1 MTAAATPANE
11 MPPAA
16 SSLPP
21 LLDRL
26 RGQPKLPLIVGG
38 AALVAAAAAFT
49 LWNHGP
55 EYKVLYTNVSDRDGG
70 AIIASLQQ
78 MNVPYKFA
86 EGGGAILIPG
96 DKVPEARLKLAS
108 QGLPKAGGVGFE
120 LMDNQKFGT
129 SQFAEQVNYQRALE
143 GELARSI
150 ESIGTVESA
159 RVHLAIPK
167 PSLFVREQK
176 KPSASVVLTLQR
188 GRSIDEGAVS
198 AIAHMISSSVPELD
212 AKSVTV
218 VDQRGN
224 LLSAANSGA
233 RGLDVSQLKYVQEIE
248 QGYIRRIEAILQ
260 PIVGASNVRA
270 QVAADIDFSIVEHTD
285 EKYGPNGD
293 PSRAAIR
300 SQQSSESTQHGAV
313 PPGGVPGALSNQPPV
328 NPTAPITNP
337 QQPGQAGAPG
347 AQNAQ
352 GARGA
357 QGAGAPNAGGANT
370 AVTTAA
376 ASAPGSARK
385 DVTTNYELDRSIRH
399 VQQGAGA
406 VKRLSVAVVVN
417 YKDGTEGGKATQR
430 ALTPVELEQIRNL
443 AKEAM
448 GFSQERGDSLNVVNS
463 AFADDR
469 EPPAPEVPFW
479 RDAQNIEI
487 GKTVG
492 NYLLIALLALFA
504 WFAVLRPL
512 LRKHLAPPPA
522 PEPVASAP
530 EPASDE
536 PALDDGPQISA
547 EEALR
552 VREAARQK
560 ADMEYAHQLGDQDPK
575 LVATLI
581 QHWMNTHDQ

>member
-1 MTAAATPANE
+1 MSSTAPAIAA
-11 MPPAA
+11 PAA

-21 LLDRL
+21 LLERL
-26 RGQPKLPLIVGG
+26 RAQPKLPMIIGA
-38 AALVAAAAAFT
+38 AALVTAAAAFT
-49 LWNHGP
+49 LMNRGP
-55 EYKVLYTNVSDRDGG
+55 DYKVLYTNVSDRDGG

-86 EGGGAILIPG
+86 EGGGAILIAG
-96 DKVPEARLKLAS
+96 DKVPEVRLKLAA

-150 ESIGTVESA
+150 ESVGTVESA
-159 RVHLAIPK
+159 RVHLALPK

-188 GRSIDEGAVS
+188 GRSIDEGQVS
-198 AIAHMISSSVPELD
+198 AIVHMISSSVPDLD
-212 AKSVTV
+212 PKSVTV

-270 QVAADIDFSIVEHTD
+270 QVAADIDFSVMEHTD
-285 EKYGPNGD
+285 EKYKPNQEPGK
-293 PSRAAIR
+293 AAMR
-300 SQQSSESTQHGAV
+300 SQQSSESNQQGGT
-313 PPGGVPGALSNQPPV
+313 PPGGVPGALSNQPPGT
-328 NPTAPITNP
+328 PSAPISTAPK
-337 QQPGQAGAPG
+337 PGTPGAPPAAPG
-347 AQNAQ
+347 A
-352 GARGA
+352 
-357 QGAGAPNAGGANT
+357 
-370 AVTTAA
+370 
-376 ASAPGSARK
+376 ASAAPATTSVASGPSNTRR

-399 VQQGAGA
+399 VQQGAGGI
-406 VKRLSVAVVVN
+406 KRLSVAVVVN
-417 YKDGTEGGKATQR
+417 YKDATDGAGRSSPR
-430 ALTPVELEQIRNL
+430 ALTPVEIEQIRNL
-443 AKEAM
+443 AREAM

-463 AFADDR
+463 AFADDNK
-469 EPPAPEVPFW
+469 EPASAAVPFW
-479 RDAQNIEI
+479 RDRDNIDL
-487 GKTVG
+487 GKTLG
-492 NYLLIALLALFA
+492 QYLLLAFLALFA

-522 PEPVASAP
+522 AAPATAEPGVDGAVAAGDP
-530 EPASDE
+530 APASDE
-536 PALDDGPQISA
+536 PSISA

-552 VREAARQK
+552 QREALRQK
-560 ADMEYAHQLGDQDPK
+560 ADLDYAHQLAEKDPK
-575 LVATLI
+575 LVATLV